1 MTFLFRDGYGGEQR
15 GQSSGDRNE
24 DAEKWRPSP
33 FELTRVVRWF
43 NPSRRPIHAN
53 DVSAA
58 RFDAVVEQE
67 APVHENIV
75 VVRIARAHGL
85 QRAGHIVEQTILR
98 TVTAAAR
105 AGAIARRD
113 TFLWPTNVRAATPP
127 RPARGQ
133 SLRAIEHVAPEE
145 ISEAAMLVIRS
156 SRGINDSD
164 LTREA
169 ARVLGYQR
177 TGEKIEQIVTRVIN
191 DFVAASRIV
200 IRTEFMVVP
209 GDGSSYAEGR

>member
-1 MTFLFRDGYGGEQR
+1 
-15 GQSSGDRNE
+15 
-24 DAEKWRPSP
+24 
-33 FELTRVVRWF
+33 
-43 NPSRRPIHAN
+43 
-53 DVSAA
+53 
-58 RFDAVVEQE
+58 
-67 APVHENIV
+67 
-75 VVRIARAHGL
+75 
-85 QRAGHIVEQTILR
+85 
-98 TVTAAAR
+98 
-105 AGAIARRD
+105 
-113 TFLWPTNVRAATPP
+113 
-127 RPARGQ
+127 
-133 SLRAIEHVAPEE
+133 
-145 ISEAAMLVIRS
+145 MLVIRS